1 MKFSGFQRFTQFRDD
16 DSGSGVL
23 EFALAAIVLLTI
35 IFGVM
40 DASRAMYADHY
51 VSNAAREA
59 TRYAMVRG
67 QDFSGT
73 ACATAAS
80 YSCMATSADITNF
93 VNSITPLGFTA
104 NNLSVASSWSGTALN
119 GSVCT
124 ASNPAQGCVVN
135 VQVSYTF
142 NFVLP
147 FLPKN
152 SMVLSS
158 TSGVT
163 VLQ

>member
-1 MKFSGFQRFTQFRDD
+1 MKFFGSQRFKQFKQDD
-16 DSGSGVL
+16 NGSGVL
-23 EFALAAIVLLTI
+23 EFALAAVVLLTI
-35 IFGVM
+35 IFGIM

-73 ACATAAS
+73 SCATTS
-80 YSCMATSADITNF
+80 TFSCMATSADIANF
-93 VNSITPLGFTA
+93 VTSITPAGFSA

-119 GSVCT
+119 GSVCS

-135 VQVSYTF
+135 VQVSYAF